1 MPHDFNKP
9 SHVQTP
15 EERQKKKRVPLY
27 ILALVGIFLIALL
40 FYMFADTKPNPKPN
54 PNEAPPGHPNP
65 SAEPAT
71 PNNSTT
77 ATAGDEATAND
88 SNTATATDR

>member
-40 FYMFADTKPNPKPN
+40 FYNIGIGRNFLNRIIILYVCRYQAKS
-54 PNEAPPGHPNP
+54 E
-65 SAEPAT
+65 
-71 PNNSTT
+71 
-77 ATAGDEATAND
+77 
-88 SNTATATDR
+88 

>member
-1 MPHDFNKP
+1 
-9 SHVQTP
+9 
-15 EERQKKKRVPLY
+15 
-27 ILALVGIFLIALL
+27 
-40 FYMFADTKPNPKPN
+40 MFADTKPN